1 MYGDSEAGTVQLI
14 HYLLN
19 INVSHFKADID
30 IYCTSFR
37 NRRHSNTFQWCPLWG
52 LRYTVNDLML
62 LYIVQVP
69 ENLYFGQWPYITN
82 IYQVIAIWNE
92 MKIENKK
99 QK

>member
-1 MYGDSEAGTVQLI
+1 
-14 HYLLN
+14 
-19 INVSHFKADID
+19 
-30 IYCTSFR
+30 
-37 NRRHSNTFQWCPLWG
+37 
-52 LRYTVNDLML
+52 ML